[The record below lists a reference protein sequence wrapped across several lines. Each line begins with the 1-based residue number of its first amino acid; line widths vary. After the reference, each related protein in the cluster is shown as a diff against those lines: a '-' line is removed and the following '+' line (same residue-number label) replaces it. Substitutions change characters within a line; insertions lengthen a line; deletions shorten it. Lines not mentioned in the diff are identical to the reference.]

1 MFSVVDENFIQRP
14 PKKKSDV
21 VGRETVI
28 NLLVNHGQKFCS
40 RSFIVLVSP
49 LAHSLLLSPLT
60 SFDDSLPLPKVFSI

>member
-28 NLLVNHGQKFCS
+28 NLLVNRGQKF
-40 RSFIVLVSP
+40 
-49 LAHSLLLSPLT
+49 LLSVLHRAR
-60 SFDDSLPLPKVFSI
+60 FAFGSLATPPFAHFVR